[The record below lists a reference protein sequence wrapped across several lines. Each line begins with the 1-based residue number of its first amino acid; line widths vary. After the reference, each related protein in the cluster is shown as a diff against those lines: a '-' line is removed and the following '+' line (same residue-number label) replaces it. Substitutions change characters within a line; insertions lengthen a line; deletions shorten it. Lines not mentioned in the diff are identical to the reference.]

1 MKPWSIGMAA
11 VIMMIAAAIT
21 FGLAASLLFGSQT
34 FAGGSAAVAPC
45 DSDGVSVVRTLSGTN
60 VVSVTV
66 GGIASACGNG
76 ALSVTVSNGI
86 TNVSGSAV
94 VPAGG
99 GSIVVTLATPILATE
114 AMTTDL
120 TIVGA

>member
-1 MKPWSIGMAA
+1 MKRWLIGMTA
-11 VIMMIAAAIT
+11 VIVMIAAAIT
-21 FGLAASLLFGSQT
+21 PGLAATLAFGSQT
-34 FAGGSAAVAPC
+34 FAGGSAAVATC
-45 DSDGVSVVRTLSGTN
+45 DSDGLSVERTLSGAN

-66 GGIASACGNG
+66 GRIAAACGNG
-76 ALSVTVSNGI
+76 TLSLTVSNGV

-94 VPAGG
+94 VPAAG
-99 GSIVVTLATPILATE
+99 GSVVVTLAAPILATE